1 ASCSDGPVS
10 DLCWTGQG
18 HHSLYKYYQ
27 LNLNTFSHL
36 LIFSVRLVVTD
47 ACVKIGYRQGQPQP
61 NMC

>member
-36 LIFSVRLVVTD
+36 LIFSVCLVVTD
-47 ACVKIGYRQGQPQP
+47 ACVKVNWLQARTTSA
-61 NMC
+61 